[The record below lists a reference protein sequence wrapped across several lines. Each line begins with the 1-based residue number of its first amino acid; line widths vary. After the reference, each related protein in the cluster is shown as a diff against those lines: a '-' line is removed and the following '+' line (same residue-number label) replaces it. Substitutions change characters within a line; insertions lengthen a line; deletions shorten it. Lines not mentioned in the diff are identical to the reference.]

1 MEIVIAFIL
10 LIFIILLGIS
20 FACGFCVGRKTK
32 PTVNIETPTGEEL
45 ERIKREEKELE
56 NFFSYDGRPQSDITG
71 NSR

>member
-10 LIFIILLGIS
+10 LIFIFLLGIS
-20 FACGFCVGRKTK
+20 FACGFYVGRKTK

-56 NFFSYDGRPQSDITG
+56 NFFSYDGRPQK
-71 NSR
+71 

>member
-20 FACGFCVGRKTK
+20 FTCGFFVGEKTK

-56 NFFSYDGRPQSDITG
+56 NFFRYDGRLQK
-71 NSR
+71 